1 MSSKLFTSAERAV
14 SSAPRRERRSRRAA
28 CLIAG
33 LVLAAGTVCS
43 PVAEAALSS
52 VSTRHKGKEPTA
64 DAAAAASAAQTGLTA
79 GVVARVNGVPITQD
93 QLDAAVR
100 ASRAPDTPALR
111 STLKS
116 QLIARELF
124 RQAAQKAHYEN
135 RPAVQA
141 EIEQL
146 KTAVVTQAWLHDQ
159 IKPQPVSD
167 ADVKAQ
173 YDKVVATLGDTEYK
187 PRVIAT
193 RDADTAQKVLEQL
206 KKGADFA
213 QLARQYSQG
222 PNAAQGGELGW
233 ISFKTPIQPG
243 NTQNWPQPLAEALVK
258 LPKGAVTSAPVQ
270 VNDMWWIV
278 RADDERPTQIPPFDQ
293 SKDMLRRQ
301 LEQAAQM
308 KAATALVVDLTRQAH
323 IEQ

>member
-1 MSSKLFTSAERAV
+1 MSSKVFKSAERAARAV
-14 SSAPRRERRSRRAA
+14 PRRNGRYRRAA
-28 CLIAG
+28 SLIAG
-33 LVLAAGTVCS
+33 LMLAAAGTVCA
-43 PVAEAALSS
+43 PIADAAVSS
-52 VSTRHKGKEPTA
+52 ASNKHKGKEHGA
-64 DAAAAASAAQTGLTA
+64 EAAVASAAQTGLSA
-79 GVVARVNGVPITQD
+79 GVIARVNGVPITQD
-93 QLDAAVR
+93 QLDAAVS

-111 STLKS
+111 TTLKS

-124 RQAAQKAHYEN
+124 RQAAEKAHYEN

-141 EIEQL
+141 QIEQL
-146 KTAVVTQAWLHDQ
+146 KIAVITEAWLHDQ

-193 RDADTAQKVLEQL
+193 HDADTAQKVLDQL

-233 ISFKTPIQPG
+233 ISFKTPIQAG

-270 VNDMWWIV
+270 VNDNWWIV
-278 RADDERPTQIPPFDQ
+278 RVDDERPTQIPAFDQ

-301 LEQAAQM
+301 LEQAAQL
-308 KAATALVVDLTRQAH
+308 KAATALVLDLTKQAH